1 MLFNKRPSLS
11 LEAKHNLYEQY
22 FTKIYKIA
30 FYITHS
36 ETLAE
41 DVTHETFKVAW
52 EKFCQIRD
60 PTKTGA
66 WLAAIATNLS
76 KDLVR
81 EYGRCTPME
90 PGILYS
96 RAAINASPL
105 EALVEK
111 ETTREIKNA
120 IGNLPNDF
128 KQVIILRYYDALSIK
143 EIARSLKIPVGTVKS
158 RLYRAKKILKANL
171 DNEAEKTTPSLQ
183 GGISHVR

>member
-1 MLFNKRPSLS
+1 MLFNRRPSPL
-11 LEAKHNLYEQY
+11 LEEKQSLYEEH
-22 FTKIYKIA
+22 FTTVYKIA

-41 DVTHETFKVAW
+41 DVTHETFKVAL
-52 EKFCQIRD
+52 EKFDQVRD
-60 PTKTGA
+60 PTKIGG

-90 PGILYS
+90 SGILYS
-96 RAAINASPL
+96 KAVINAFPL
-105 EALVEK
+105 KALVEK

-120 IGNLPNDF
+120 IGNLPHDF

-143 EIARSLKIPVGTVKS
+143 ELARSLKIPVGTVKS
-158 RLYRAKKILKANL
+158 RLYRAKKTLKASL